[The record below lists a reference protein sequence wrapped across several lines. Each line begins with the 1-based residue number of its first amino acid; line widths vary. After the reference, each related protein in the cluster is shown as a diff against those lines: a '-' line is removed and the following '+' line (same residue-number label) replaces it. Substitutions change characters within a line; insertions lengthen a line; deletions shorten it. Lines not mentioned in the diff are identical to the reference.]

1 MKNINI
7 MKNIHS
13 FIKSNCGIGGISSV
27 SRRYLVLLITLLS
40 LGVGNVWGNKGF
52 NSSQA
57 WNIQYYTSGNANNWL
72 PVDGNDMGSTYNM
85 GVMTNFYLKGCWVKT
100 WSDNNWTTEKCRV
113 YYWIDGGDSGSDY
126 MLQYNSESNSNRTWT
141 WDNDLNYNVI
151 EKAGTTPGY
160 HTLKLKWKLDEA
172 NDYQSSECGVQYI
185 YPGFTTTSTSHTF
198 ANTTVGSTKD
208 ETISFGTHY
217 GTALTTGNCA
227 ISGTNA
233 GDFQVI
239 SINESGVT
247 VRFKPT
253 TAGNKSASLTIT
265 DAHSKTCTI
274 TLSGKTQYTVTYNKG
289 TYGTGSDQTANKVY
303 GTNLTLAN
311 SGYFTYTGHAQTA
324 WNTNISGEGGTEYAL
339 NGTYST
345 EAAITLY
352 PKWDWATYTITL
364 AAGLGGSG
372 SGSLTVTYNNSA
384 INSGMTHNLTNTGY
398 HLDGFYPSQES
409 SLKVLN
415 ADGTFAASNVEG
427 YISSGRWS
435 HDGNCT
441 LHAHWAANTYK
452 ITFDASTNSGTIIN
466 NGTSYEEGGARK
478 ITATYGSTVSGT
490 MPTAQKNGYYFKGW
504 YTEASGGSQVI
515 DASGVWQN
523 VGGYT
528 NSSKEWKRAENTT
541 LYAQYGTPT
550 ISATFSPASVL
561 PLGTVTVTP
570 SFDYA
575 PEGSHILCYVLTT
588 GGGDEMEVQP
598 EFIRGDGYAVSF
610 EAPATPGTYSVDIRL
625 FNASDHSCADRET
638 GLVSTYS
645 HLNSFTVEAS
655 NAVTVQYKCGNVEL
669 RPSTTIY
676 ATSTQTSGAVTAPE
690 IPGLVFS
697 RWTTGANVSF
707 AGGSTATDRTVS
719 VNASAAG
726 TLTAEYTQGP
736 LFFKN
741 TKNWDKVYVYFYKNT
756 SYFTTNSSGSEG
768 TGSNKDNTNF
778 ISGPYLM
785 TLMEGTDEVYY
796 YNGDIPANAATFAFT
811 DKEMNNYNYFAGS
824 TTTPCEVVR
833 VTSVNANKPMIV
845 PVGNGALW
853 NQKKARYYGHDEA
866 PILMDWG
873 YNLRGVF
880 NNWSSTK
887 NEFTS
892 TRLGDLSF
900 TTTAYL
906 DAANATYQWKVYNGN
921 LGYGLSGTP
930 TLTQA
935 SPTSSNLASYDANGY
950 NLQVQSNIAGEYT
963 FTLNY
968 GLGTGTGN
976 TNGASVE
983 SALTSNMKVTV
994 TYPVVAGDFR
1004 LVYTGGANPHPGN
1017 VVKKRADGVDIVD
1030 MYVAAGQSDALKV
1043 QSCTAV
1049 SASSVTWGSLSAP
1062 TYAEG
1067 VDFSSILSAGGT
1079 GVYSFTIEQNEN
1091 GTAYKITKV
1100 EKYTGRFYVR
1110 TNCVN
1115 DDKWNYKDSKDAH
1128 AMTYSEYSTTL
1139 TKKPFSHYYVKD
1151 IHGTSG
1157 SSVNIRFTVATEN
1170 SEAITDTVFGGETEG
1185 DYKDN
1190 WGNESLTTTANVR
1203 FTYNQATNKIWRAYT
1218 IGPENDNYMVLR
1230 SGSGVYKYN
1239 NGTKG
1244 AASTA
1249 IKFND
1254 MNNWV
1259 YQVDVFADA
1268 GTYVKLTALFNSVT
1282 QYIKGIESAG
1292 TDGTEWNADDAEL
1305 LLSSSKATTEHMR
1318 VTYDFKTDRMII
1330 AWLPSNTITTNIDLD
1345 ADVLLIRRH
1354 QEAGQSITISGANKL
1369 QSVKTVYGVMQFDK
1383 DYLNDVTKSR
1393 YSRDLYWISFPFEVK
1408 LSDVFGFGTY
1418 GQHWIIEY
1426 YDGKARAQ
1434 KGYWADS
1441 PGFWE
1446 FVTPDMR
1453 DTYVLEANKGY
1464 VLALDL
1470 DELGDGD
1477 NGSTLSNV
1485 WNNSVTSIYLYFPSS
1500 TTIGDLENVSSVTV
1514 DVDQE
1519 GYQCTINRHTQAE
1532 KDAHTDTDINKNR
1545 TVADSYWHM
1554 IGAPSYANAGRTSD
1568 LGNAMPETT
1577 ITDNLLYVYEWNPT
1591 TNLYN
1596 VHSTSSMTFDAMR
1609 SYMVQYNGAN
1619 ITWTNVTAHPSG
1631 IVARRRQKAEDTRF
1645 AEFSLDMARNGESLD
1660 HTYVRLTDKEE
1671 ATANFDFNLDL
1682 AKEFNGN
1689 HANIYTIIEGY
1700 MPAAGNSLPLSAT
1713 ETTLVPVGVQISEAG
1728 EYTFA
1733 IPDGTSGVGVTLID
1747 NETGSRTSL
1756 SALDYTV
1763 NLTAGEY
1770 TSRFVL
1776 EISPVQN
1783 TPTGIGNE
1791 EIVNRISSHRK
1802 LLIDGILY
1810 IVRDGKMYDAC
1821 GVRVK

>member
-1 MKNINI
+1 MKNNTT
-7 MKNIHS
+7 MKNTIL
-13 FIKSNCGIGGISSV
+13 FLKQKTSSMKAFNTDSQPTV
-27 SRRYLVLLITLLS
+27 NRRSCLTSILCIFALLS
-40 LGVGNVWGNKGF
+40 LGVGNVWGHDI
-52 NSSQA
+52 SSGKRLYYFSRTD
-57 WNIQYYTSGNANNWL
+57 WNWNDIYIHIWNTSGSNTYTQLTRVGTTSYWYWDSGNGWSGYDKFHFYKAGDESGSKSSDITGNVSTNTIFIPISGSQTNWVTSYNYITPSGGATIYFDNTNFGYNANKI
-72 PVDGNDMGSTYNM
+72 
-85 GVMTNFYLKGCWVKT
+85 YLRAGF
-100 WSDNNWTTEKCRV
+100 
-113 YYWIDGGDSGSDY
+113 GDC
-126 MLQYNSESNSNRTWT
+126 N
-141 WDNDLNYNVI
+141 
-151 EKAGTTPGY
+151 
-160 HTLKLKWKLDEA
+160 EA
-172 NDYQSSECGVQYI
+172 FLMSKVS
-185 YPGFTTTSTSHTF
+185 
-198 ANTTVGSTKD
+198 
-208 ETISFGTHY
+208 
-217 GTALTTGNCA
+217 GTANLYKVTLPNAYPYEA
-227 ISGTNA
+227 IAIANNA
-233 GDFQVI
+233 G
-239 SINESGVT
+239 
-247 VRFKPT
+247 
-253 TAGNKSASLTIT
+253 
-265 DAHSKTCTI
+265 
-274 TLSGKTQYTVTYNKG
+274 Y
-289 TYGTGSDQTANKVY
+289 
-303 GTNLTLAN
+303 TNLN
-311 SGYFTYTGHAQTA
+311 SIY
-324 WNTNISGEGGTEYAL
+324 
-339 NGTYST
+339 
-345 EAAITLY
+345 
-352 PKWDWATYTITL
+352 
-364 AAGLGGSG
+364 GLGGGDYAVTKSTVHKKVNITGDITYLYSSTGNTSDGCTYYNYTELNGHTRNVAITAPSNGTIQVSYTGEDNNAYSFTADSRDLAQTCNITVTATPATGYNLTSLTRNGSAFTSG
-372 SGSLTVTYNNSA
+372 STHTVRENNTFAATFTAKSCTVNFDADEEHQGSIAGITSSVSSVTYDQAMPSISNLPTA
-384 INSGMTHNLTNTGY
+384 ADGYRFMGYYSGQNGTGTKY
-398 HLDGFYPSQES
+398 Y
-409 SLKVLN
+409 N
-415 ADGTFAASNVEG
+415 ADGSSARTWNV
-427 YISSGRWS
+427 
-435 HDGNCT
+435 D
-441 LHAHWAANTYK
+441 
-452 ITFDASTNSGTIIN
+452 
-466 NGTSYEEGGARK
+466 
-478 ITATYGSTVSGT
+478 
-490 MPTAQKNGYYFKGW
+490 
-504 YTEASGGSQVI
+504 TESA
-515 DASGVWQN
+515 
-523 VGGYT
+523 
-528 NSSKEWKRAENTT
+528 TT
-541 LYAQYGTPT
+541 LYAYYAPGT
-550 ISATFSPASVL
+550 ISDVTFSPNSVL
-561 PLGTVTVTP
+561 PLQTVTVTP
-570 SFDYA
+570 TFSIA

-588 GGGDEMEVQP
+588 GGGEEMEVQP

-625 FNASDHSCADRET
+625 FNASNHSCADRET

-697 RWTTGANVSF
+697 SWTTGANVSL
-707 AGGSTATDRTVS
+707 AGGSTNTDRTVS

-741 TKNWDKVYVYFYKNT
+741 TKNWDKVYVYFY
-756 SYFTTNSSGSEG
+756 NSTGYLYTKSDASEG
-768 TGSNKDNTNF
+768 TGSSSTWEDKNNGNNKPF
-778 ISGPYLM
+778 ISGPHEM
-785 TLMEGTDEVYY
+785 TLLEGTDEVYY
-796 YNGDIPANAATFAFT
+796 YDGEIPANTAAFAFT
-811 DKEMNNYNYFAGS
+811 QEELSNQSYFAGTS
-824 TTTPCEVVR
+824 TSDPCHVVR
-833 VTSVNANKPMIV
+833 VAHSINPNKPMIV
-845 PVGNGALW
+845 PVGDGALW
-853 NQKKARYYGHDEA
+853 NLNYARYYGHDEA

-935 SPTSSNLASYDANGY
+935 SPTSSNLASYNADGY
-950 NLQVQSNIAGEYT
+950 NLQVQSNCAGEYT

-994 TYPVVAGDFR
+994 TYPVVVGDFR

-1030 MYVAAGQSDALKV
+1030 MYVAAGQSGALKV

-1151 IHGTSG
+1151 IHGTGG
-1157 SSVNIRFTVATEN
+1157 SPVNIRFTVATEN

-1230 SGSGVYKYN
+1230 SGSGVYEYN
-1239 NGTKG
+1239 NGVQG
-1244 AASTA
+1244 DASTA

-1292 TDGTEWNADDAEL
+1292 TDETEWNADDAEL

-1393 YSRDLYWISFPFEVK
+1393 YSRDLYWISFPFDVK

-1426 YDGKARAQ
+1426 YDGKARA
-1434 KGYWADS
+1434 KNGYWADS

-1470 DELGDGD
+1470 DELGDGN

-1532 KDAHTDTDINKNR
+1532 QEEGTDTDINKNR

-1554 IGAPSYANAGRTSD
+1554 IGAPSYANAGRTSS
-1568 LGNAMPETT
+1568 LGNAMPTTT

-1671 ATANFDFNLDL
+1671 ATADFDFNLDL

-1700 MPAAGNSLPLSAT
+1700 MPAAGNCLPLSAT

-1776 EISPVQN
+1776 EISPVQS
-1783 TPTGIGNE
+1783 TPTGIENE
-1791 EIVNRISSHRK
+1791 EIINRISSHRK